1 MFIRLNDEN
10 KTVINTFNIEYIQ
23 KIINNL
29 DDSYIKI
36 GTSIC
41 KDDLIL
47 IYRNKEKL
55 FDSNLFACCIS
66 IKYIFWYSKFCKLYW
81 KL

>member
-1 MFIRLNDEN
+1 M
-10 KTVINTFNIEYIQ
+10 
-23 KIINNL
+23 

-55 FDSNLFACCIS
+55 NKDYDNLTKRLEES
-66 IKYIFWYSKFCKLYW
+66 DDL
-81 KL
+81 

>member
-1 MFIRLNDEN
+1 MFIKLNDEN
-10 KTVINTFNIEYIQ
+10 KTVISTFNIEYIQ

-55 FDSNLFACCIS
+55 NKDYDNLTKRLEEIDD
-66 IKYIFWYSKFCKLYW
+66 L
-81 KL
+81 

>member
-1 MFIRLNDEN
+1 MFIKLNDEN
-10 KTVINTFNIEYIQ
+10 KTVISTFNIEYIQ

-55 FDSNLFACCIS
+55 SDDYDNLTKRLEES
-66 IKYIFWYSKFCKLYW
+66 DDL
-81 KL
+81 

>member
-1 MFIRLNDEN
+1 MFIKLNDEN
-10 KTVINTFNIEYIQ
+10 KTVICTFNIEYIQ

-55 FDSNLFACCIS
+55 NKDYENLT
-66 IKYIFWYSKFCKLYW
+66 KL
-81 KL
+81 LEENDDL

>member
-1 MFIRLNDEN
+1 MFIKLNDEN
-10 KTVINTFNIEYIQ
+10 KTVISTFNIEYIQ

-36 GTSIC
+36 GTSVC

-55 FDSNLFACCIS
+55 NKDYDNLT
-66 IKYIFWYSKFCKLYW
+66 KRLEENED
-81 KL
+81 L

>member
-1 MFIRLNDEN
+1 MFIKLNDEN
-10 KTVINTFNIEYIQ
+10 KTVISTFNIEYIQ

-36 GTSIC
+36 GTSIG

-55 FDSNLFACCIS
+55 NKDYDNLTKRLEES
-66 IKYIFWYSKFCKLYW
+66 DDL
-81 KL
+81 

>member
-10 KTVINTFNIEYIQ
+10 KTVISTFNIEYIQ

-29 DDSYIKI
+29 DDPYIKI

-55 FDSNLFACCIS
+55 NKDYYNLTKRLEES
-66 IKYIFWYSKFCKLYW
+66 DDL
-81 KL
+81 

>member
-1 MFIRLNDEN
+1 MFIKLNDEN
-10 KTVINTFNIEYIQ
+10 KTVICTFNIEYIQ

-55 FDSNLFACCIS
+55 NKDYENLT
-66 IKYIFWYSKFCKLYW
+66 KL
-81 KL
+81 LEESDDL

>member
-1 MFIRLNDEN
+1 MFIKLNDEN
-10 KTVINTFNIEYIQ
+10 KTVISTFNIEYIQ

-55 FDSNLFACCIS
+55 NKDYDNLTKRLEES
-66 IKYIFWYSKFCKLYW
+66 DDL
-81 KL
+81 

>member
-1 MFIRLNDEN
+1 MFIKLNDEN
-10 KTVINTFNIEYIQ
+10 ETVISTFNIEYIQ

-55 FDSNLFACCIS
+55 NKDYDNLTKRLEES
-66 IKYIFWYSKFCKLYW
+66 DDL
-81 KL
+81 

>member
-1 MFIRLNDEN
+1 MFIKLNDEN
-10 KTVINTFNIEYIQ
+10 KTVISKFNIEYIQ

-29 DDSYIKI
+29 YDSYIKI

-55 FDSNLFACCIS
+55 NKDYDNLTKRLEEIED
-66 IKYIFWYSKFCKLYW
+66 L
-81 KL
+81 

>member
-1 MFIRLNDEN
+1 MFIKLNDEN
-10 KTVINTFNIEYIQ
+10 KTVISTFNIEYIQ

-55 FDSNLFACCIS
+55 NKDYDNLTKRLEEIDDL
-66 IKYIFWYSKFCKLYW
+66 I
-81 KL
+81 

>member
-55 FDSNLFACCIS
+55 NKDYDNLTKRLEES
-66 IKYIFWYSKFCKLYW
+66 EDL
-81 KL
+81 

>member
-10 KTVINTFNIEYIQ
+10 KTVISTFNIEYIQ

-55 FDSNLFACCIS
+55 NKDYYNLTKRLEES
-66 IKYIFWYSKFCKLYW
+66 DDL
-81 KL
+81 

>member
-1 MFIRLNDEN
+1 MFIKLNDEN
-10 KTVINTFNIEYIQ
+10 ETVISTFNIEYIQ

-36 GTSIC
+36 VTSIR

-55 FDSNLFACCIS
+55 NKDYDNLTKRLEEIDD
-66 IKYIFWYSKFCKLYW
+66 L
-81 KL
+81 

>member
-1 MFIRLNDEN
+1 MFIKLNDEN
-10 KTVINTFNIEYIQ
+10 KTVISTFNIEYIQ

-36 GTSIC
+36 GTSIG

-55 FDSNLFACCIS
+55 NKDYDNLTKRLEEIED
-66 IKYIFWYSKFCKLYW
+66 L
-81 KL
+81 

>member
-1 MFIRLNDEN
+1 MFIKLNDEN
-10 KTVINTFNIEYIQ
+10 KTVISTFNIEYIQ

-55 FDSNLFACCIS
+55 NKDYDNLT
-66 IKYIFWYSKFCKLYW
+66 KRLEENED
-81 KL
+81 L

>member
-1 MFIRLNDEN
+1 MFIKLNDEN
-10 KTVINTFNIEYIQ
+10 KTVISTFNIEYIQ

-29 DDSYIKI
+29 DNSYIKI

-55 FDSNLFACCIS
+55 SDDYDNLTKRLEEIDD
-66 IKYIFWYSKFCKLYW
+66 L
-81 KL
+81 L